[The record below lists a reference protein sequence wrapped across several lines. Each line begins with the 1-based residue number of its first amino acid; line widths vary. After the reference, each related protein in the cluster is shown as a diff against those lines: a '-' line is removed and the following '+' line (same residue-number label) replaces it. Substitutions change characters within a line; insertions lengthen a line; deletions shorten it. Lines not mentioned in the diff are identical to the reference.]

1 MSGSVA
7 SAPHRS
13 DFLATSAAN
22 ALSSLSTTSVMRRM
36 VSLRVDEHRCHE
48 DC

>member
-13 DFLATSAAN
+13 DFFGYERCKRALVGVDHVGHATNRCAA
-22 ALSSLSTTSVMRRM
+22 R
-36 VSLRVDEHRCHE
+36 
-48 DC
+48 

>member
-7 SAPHRS
+7 SAAPFG
-13 DFLATSAAN
+13 FLATSAAN
-22 ALSSLSTTSVMRRM
+22 ARSSLSTASVMRRI
-36 VSLRVDEHRCHE
+36 VALRVDEHRCHE